1 LIPQTFDA
9 DTDPC
14 AISARWTIALEL
26 AKRLVLMARSI
37 PGGLVIFSGFRTEAQ
52 QDHLRRDGRPAADND
67 KSTHLS
73 CPATG
78 ADVKFAVGGAN
89 AEVQSRVQFGLAAN
103 LAGLRWGGGSTVDD
117 TGVPSDWNHLDL
129 GPRTT

>member
-1 LIPQTFDA
+1 
-9 DTDPC
+9 
-14 AISARWTIALEL
+14 
-26 AKRLVLMARSI
+26 M
-37 PGGLVIFSGFRTEAQ
+37 
-52 QDHLRRDGRPAADND
+52 
-67 KSTHLS
+67 
-73 CPATG
+73 
-78 ADVKFAVGGAN
+78 KFAVGGAN